1 MRSGWRVRTRIV
13 AVAGC
18 LTATAVAVTPG
29 AFAASSDSNDAVEE
43 APTWTQVTDSDGRNI
58 DEVSVART
66 ADDVLHVLWHVRAGP
81 NLEEIRDTPVADG
94 KVGTTATAAAGWASA
109 GNPAVIVTADGG
121 LRVFFARLD
130 RERRRG

>member
-1 MRSGWRVRTRIV
+1 MRSGWRARTRIV
-13 AVAGC
+13 AVAGF

-29 AFAASSDSNDAVEE
+29 AFAASSDTNDAVEE
-43 APTWTQVTDSDGRNI
+43 VPTWTQVTDSEGRNI

-66 ADDVLHVLWHVRAGP
+66 ADDVLHVLWHVRVGP

-109 GNPAVIVTADGG
+109 VHPVGKGTANVSASDYAAATAT
-121 LRVFFARLD
+121 VK
-130 RERRRG
+130 